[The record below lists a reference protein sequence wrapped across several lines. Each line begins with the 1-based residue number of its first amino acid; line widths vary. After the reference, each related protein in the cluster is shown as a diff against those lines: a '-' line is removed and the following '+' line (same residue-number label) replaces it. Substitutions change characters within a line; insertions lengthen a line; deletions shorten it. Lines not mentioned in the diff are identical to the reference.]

1 MNAAG
6 VAEAIREAL
15 GSRGDVS
22 NIKAT
27 GDLAAQFELKT
38 TAEGITRVFEISVEE
53 RG

>member
-15 GSRGDVS
+15 GSRGQVS
-22 NIKAT
+22 SVKAM
-27 GDLAAQFELKT
+27 GNRAAQFELT
-38 TAEGITRVFEISVEE
+38 TTVEGMARVFEISVEE